1 VKYYYSRM
9 LPAFFLGGS
18 LFFPHAVFATTLQE
32 SVLAASLHDTEI
44 SAARNAQKADGQ
56 SRLQGIAGL
65 LPNISLDSS
74 YIKQEQ
80 PHASYATGVKRHN
93 YALNLTQPLFDMSK
107 YAAWE
112 RGVAIA
118 NSADIALLL
127 AQQKLITGVADS
139 YFMVLYQREV
149 LRTNQSAKSTYSRQ
163 LAKAKMALQLGE
175 GTVLDMD
182 EAQANYDK
190 SVAKEIS
197 AINQLADANTA
208 YSRLTGLNPDTIS
221 PINMQCMP
229 SHSSGDLVSL
239 QTRAEKNNLNI
250 QSAIF
255 QLDQNK
261 ADLTAANGAHL
272 PVVTL
277 QASYGG
283 NWSRAEEENG
293 LDQVFGT
300 TSKTR
305 SSTIGVNV
313 SVPIFSGGAQ
323 ISQSIEA
330 LRRREQARDMLED
343 ARRKARQETQSAYLG
358 VKNGVALF
366 AAEEKSLSSARNKVK
381 STKYGREIGLRTA
394 IDELNAEQ
402 DYYQTL
408 QELAEA
414 QYNYLTSKIKLSAA
428 IGQLDYSTL
437 SEYNCVK
444 EKSKSIDYKKDD
456 I

>member
-1 VKYYYSRM
+1 MKYYYSRV
-9 LPAFFLGGS
+9 LPVVFFWGG
-18 LFFPHAVFATTLQE
+18 LFFSHVIYATTLQE
-32 SVLAASLHDTEI
+32 SVLAASVHDTEI
-44 SAARNAQKADGQ
+44 SAARNAQEADSQ
-56 SRLQGIAGL
+56 RRIQGIAGL

-74 YIKQEQ
+74 YMKQEQ

-93 YALNLTQPLFDMSK
+93 YTVNLTQPLFDMSK

-118 NSADIALLL
+118 NSADITLLI
-127 AQQKLITGVADS
+127 AQQKLISSVADS
-139 YFMVLYQREV
+139 FFMVLYQREV
-149 LRTNQSAKSTYSRQ
+149 LHTNQSAKSTYSRQ
-163 LAKAKMALQLGE
+163 LAKAKMALKLGE
-175 GTVLDMD
+175 GTLLDVD

-197 AINQLADANTA
+197 ATNELADANTA
-208 YSRLTGLNPDTIS
+208 YFRITGLNPDTIS

-229 SHSSGDLVSL
+229 SYSEVDLASL
-239 QTRAEKNNLNI
+239 QQRAEKNNLSI

-283 NWSRAEEENG
+283 NWSKAEDENG
-293 LDQVFGT
+293 LDRVFGT

-313 SVPIFSGGAQ
+313 SIPIFSGGAQ

-330 LRRREQARDMLED
+330 LRRRDQGKDMLED

-366 AAEEKSLSSARNKVK
+366 SAEQKSLISAKNKVK

-402 DYYQTL
+402 DYYKTL
-408 QELAEA
+408 QDLAEV
-414 QYNYLTSKIKLSAA
+414 QYNFLTSKIKLSAA

-437 SEYNCVK
+437 SEYNCAK
-444 EKSKSIDYKKDD
+444 ENSKSIDYYKDD